1 MQIGSI
7 NTLNFEANK
16 HKQTHRHK
24 KHTPTQMNSYQMLPK
39 QTNLNNQPS
48 YRPLNLENV
57 DTKLR
62 KYYNNPEGS
71 FQVHPES
78 KAKRGL
84 RHATTAAMI
93 AGSLVG
99 GGMAL
104 QSCEPDTTIYEIPD
118 LPPIIHNHFIDFYIV
133 CPKPDTVVVR
143 DTITNE
149 IIDTVYVNKTDTVYI
164 KKGLDP
170 EVGDSIYDHLDSLDT
185 DIEGEGNIPL
195 SIMMYDE
202 YMQTAHKMLL
212 DGDASTDEQLVM
224 IDERSDYSETDASN
238 PDPQKSYV
246 RAKFSVAK
254 NRGIYVQY
262 EKLRPG
268 VNPNKEKFEPADW
281 VYSGEAIQTL
291 HGNKVTIQTF
301 DEDGKL
307 VKTGEYLKGDKE
319 SSIFFDM
326 LLANTNPTETVRRRY
341 TQVSSQ
347 WTTGDEYANRNNP
360 IVQKPIKIEEEY

>member
-7 NTLNFEANK
+7 NTLNFEAGR
-16 HKQTHRHK
+16 HKQTHKNK
-24 KHTPTQMNSYQMLPK
+24 KHTPNQTASYQMK
-39 QTNLNNQPS
+39 STQTNLNNQPS

-62 KYYNNPEGS
+62 KYYNNPDGT
-71 FQVHPES
+71 FQITPES
-78 KAKRGL
+78 RAKRSL
-84 RHATTAAMI
+84 RNATTAAMI

-118 LPPIIHNHFIDFYIV
+118 LPPIIHNHYINFYVIN
-133 CPKPDTVVVR
+133 PKPDTVVVR
-143 DTITNE
+143 DTVTNNV
-149 IIDTVYVNKTDTVYI
+149 IDTVFVDRTDTVFV
-164 KKGLDP
+164 KEGLNP
-170 EVGDSIYDHLDSLDT
+170 SAGDSIYNHLDSLGT
-185 DIEGEGNIPL
+185 DIDGEGNIPL

-212 DGDASTDEQLVM
+212 DGDASTNEQLVM

-238 PDPQKSYV
+238 PEPKKSYV
-246 RAKFSVAK
+246 RAKFSVAEGK
-254 NRGIYVQY
+254 GLYVQY

-268 VNPNKEKFEPADW
+268 VDPNKKKFEPADW
-281 VYSGEAIQTL
+281 VYSGEALQTL
-291 HGNKVTIQTF
+291 HGNKVTIQTY
-301 DEDGKL
+301 DKNGEL

-326 LLANTNPTETVRRRY
+326 LLANTDPTETVRRRY

-360 IVQKPIKIEEEY
+360 IVQKPVEEVEEY